1 MAAFADLLYGFSVA
15 LTPQNLLVMVVGVFV
30 GTIIG
35 VLPGLG
41 GTSGVAILMPLTF
54 TMPAASA
61 IILLSSLYW
70 GALFGGAITSILFN
84 IPGEPWSV
92 ATTFDGY
99 PMARQ
104 GRAGEA
110 LATAFMSSFA
120 GSLIAII
127 LFTFFAPPLA
137 EFALKFGPPEN
148 FAVMLVAFSTFA
160 GLGGGSVAKTLIAA
174 VIGFLLAAVGM
185 DIVTGRPRLNFGSIS
200 LMSGFSFVTATIG
213 LFGIGEILVSA
224 EETLEYRGIQA
235 RIRLRHLLGIFRD
248 LARNI
253 VTLLSGSL
261 VGFWIGVLPGTG
273 ATPASFI
280 SYGMAKQ
287 YSKHPERFGTG
298 EPAGVIATE
307 CAAHA
312 AGVGALLP
320 LVTLGIPGSPTAAV
334 MLGGLFVW
342 GLQPGP
348 LLFTEK
354 KDFVW
359 GLIASLYS
367 GNVFGLLL
375 VLLTV
380 PLFTAILRIPFGIL
394 TPAIV
399 ILSSVGAYAVN
410 NSMLDVWL
418 MLAFGMVGYVF
429 KKLQYPLAPLVI
441 ALVLGDMTETALRQS
456 LIMSHGSLS
465 IFFTRPIAAACIA
478 VTVLLFLWPT
488 ISRLLRRTDRGPS
501 ATAA

>member
-1 MAAFADLLYGFSVA
+1 MSALADLLFGFSVA
-15 LTPQNLLVMVVGVFV
+15 LTPENLLVMAVGVFV

-54 TMPAASA
+54 TMAPASA
-61 IILLSSLYW
+61 IIFLSSIYW

-110 LATAFMSSFA
+110 LATAFMASFL
-120 GSLIAII
+120 GSLLAII

-137 EFALKFGPPEN
+137 EFALRFGPPEN
-148 FAVMLVAFSTFA
+148 FAVMLLAFSTFA
-160 GLGGGSVAKTLIAA
+160 GLGGGSVAKTIIATA
-174 VIGFLLAAVGM
+174 IGFLLAAVGM
-185 DIVTGRPRLNFGSIS
+185 DIVTGRPRLHFGSVS

-213 LFGIGEILVSA
+213 LFGIGEILLAA

-235 RIRLRHLLGIFRD
+235 RIRLRHVWRILRD
-248 LARNI
+248 LVRHAA
-253 VTLLSGSL
+253 TLISGSI

-287 YSKHPERFGTG
+287 YSRHPERFGTG

-312 AGVGALLP
+312 AGIGALLP

-334 MLGGLFVW
+334 MLG
-342 GLQPGP
+342 
-348 LLFTEK
+348 
-354 KDFVW
+354 
-359 GLIASLYS
+359 ASSCGGCSPALCSSRSRRISS
-367 GNVFGLLL
+367 GG
-375 VLLTV
+375 
-380 PLFTAILRIPFGIL
+380 
-394 TPAIV
+394 
-399 ILSSVGAYAVN
+399 
-410 NSMLDVWL
+410 
-418 MLAFGMVGYVF
+418 
-429 KKLQYPLAPLVI
+429 
-441 ALVLGDMTETALRQS
+441 
-456 LIMSHGSLS
+456 
-465 IFFTRPIAAACIA
+465 
-478 VTVLLFLWPT
+478 
-488 ISRLLRRTDRGPS
+488 
-501 ATAA
+501 